1 VKKQGFKIAAP
12 YCDMPQIRRE
22 LSKEKNRHA
31 LSLFRGSTRPALHQ
45 LRPLDAPSGW
55 SSCGVAVGGLPVQ
68 VFVWNTE
75 PETFAEP
82 ESGGKRKAP
91 ANQARGGGA
100 KNIAMM

>member
-1 VKKQGFKIAAP
+1 MI
-12 YCDMPQIRRE
+12 YPQIKRE

-31 LSLFRGSTRPALHQ
+31 LSP
-45 LRPLDAPSGW
+45 PDAP
-55 SSCGVAVGGLPVQ
+55 AVGIPVVLPLADCHE

-91 ANQARGGGA
+91 ANQARGGVQ